1 MRQGRSAVLGGLMA
15 LIVAGP
21 VAARSAQGLTFAGD
35 QAYVAAVRIVQHD
48 DHAPPTFVDGLR
60 AAVLAEASLYGS
72 TGQPIV
78 LTIDLDKV
86 HLKNPVMAMVMGD
99 NNVAAG
105 HLAVADQASG
115 QALGSFKIR
124 VDAERHRGVSIAM
137 MVIGAVDP
145 TGYVDIA
152 TQVGAAASA
161 TANRSGEEIA
171 MSANFAEEALR
182 QTFGDGRAKAA
193 HAAKRTPTAAAAVDP
208 NALAH

>member
-1 MRQGRSAVLGGLMA
+1 MRQGRLAVLGGVIA
-15 LIVAGP
+15 LIIVSPA
-21 VAARSAQGLTFAGD
+21 AARPAHGLTFTGD
-35 QAYVAAVRIVQHD
+35 QAYVAAVQIVQHD
-48 DHAPPTFVDGLR
+48 NHAPLAFADGLR

-72 TGQPIV
+72 AGQPIV

-86 HLKNPVMAMVMGD
+86 HLKNPVKAMVMGD

-115 QALGSFKIR
+115 QSLGTFAIR
-124 VDAERHRGVSIAM
+124 VDAERHRGASIALF
-137 MVIGAVDP
+137 VIGVVDP

-152 TQVGAAASA
+152 TQVGGAAAA

-182 QTFGDGRAKAA
+182 QTFGDARAKAA
-193 HAAKRTPTAAAAVDP
+193 HAAKSATPPPAADP
-208 NALAH
+208 NAPAH